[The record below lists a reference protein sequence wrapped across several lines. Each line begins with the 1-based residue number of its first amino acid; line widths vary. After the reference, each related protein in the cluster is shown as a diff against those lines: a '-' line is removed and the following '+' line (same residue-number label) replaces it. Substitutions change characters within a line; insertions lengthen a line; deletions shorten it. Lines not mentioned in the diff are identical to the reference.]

1 MAWPEGATRVV
12 NQFPCRGQTIWLDFK
27 FFPLHKE
34 ERCQRNEQEQSFSHT
49 ATRDSCG
56 LMRASDRTWRNSTG
70 RPTALPH
77 ARLAATGRWPPFHHT
92 HQKGQLPDVWPGKVV
107 EELANVIH
115 LLQHIKLRVTQGL
128 AGTGWNQ
135 RCAKN
140 LQTTKN
146 LRYVEPGVCRG
157 GRGATGR
164 GEDRELGRVNATPEG
179 FHSSLLP
186 DRCAFLSGSGPG

>member
-1 MAWPEGATRVV
+1 MSKSTFSATQLPKIVV
-12 NQFPCRGQTIWLDFK
+12 VLCAI
-27 FFPLHKE
+27 
-34 ERCQRNEQEQSFSHT
+34 
-49 ATRDSCG
+49 
-56 LMRASDRTWRNSTG
+56 SDRTWHSSMGT
-70 RPTALPH
+70 PTDLPH
-77 ARLAATGRWPPFHHT
+77 PRLAVSGRWPPFHHT

-128 AGTGWNQ
+128 AGTGWSQ
-135 RCAKN
+135 WCAKN

-146 LRYVEPGVCRG
+146 FRYVEPGVHRG
-157 GRGATGR
+157 IRGAAVR